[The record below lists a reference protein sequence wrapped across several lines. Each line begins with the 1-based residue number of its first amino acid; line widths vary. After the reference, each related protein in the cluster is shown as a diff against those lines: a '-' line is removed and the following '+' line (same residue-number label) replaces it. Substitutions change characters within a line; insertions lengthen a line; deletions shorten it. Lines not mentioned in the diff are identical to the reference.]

1 MHSPMKSSGAALDQR
16 DGGTAT
22 GAQQVR
28 LGLPA
33 RLGLLALT
41 LCALAALFWPRGDG
55 TFKEPGGFLF
65 DNSGQA
71 AAIGTH
77 LAPVTLVHFWA
88 TWCPPCIKEIPA
100 LQRLSSDFSRHHDF
114 KVLMV
119 AVSDSNDK
127 VRSFLGSGA
136 EQVLFDPEW
145 EVAKRYGT
153 DKLPETYLVIRRQ
166 GGPEVR
172 GDDGLGRSEGRDRLP
187 PVSSR
192 RRREIECESA
202 SRGRGTRAAPVEV
215 H

>member
-1 MHSPMKSSGAALDQR
+1 MHSPTDSTGTLEGRSLQSGTTGAA
-16 DGGTAT
+16 GAT
-22 GAQQVR
+22 VAKDVR

-65 DNSGQA
+65 DASGQSA
-71 AAIGTH
+71 TIGPR

-100 LQRLSSDFSRHHDF
+100 LQRLSSDFSRHQDF

-136 EQVLFDPEW
+136 GGVLFDPQW

-153 DKLPETYLVIRRQ
+153 DKLPETYLVVN
-166 GGPEVR
+166 GKVVR
-172 GDDGLGRSEGRDRLP
+172 KFVGMTDWDDPAL
-187 PVSSR
+187 
-192 RRREIECESA
+192 RREIESKL
-202 SRGRGTRAAPVEV
+202 
-215 H
+215 